1 MSTPRPRVLRPRAE
15 ERPPAMATKAAVL
28 RRLELDITRRLDG
41 MLAGD
46 QRTFA
51 FGPGTERAGGRPY
64 EPGDDARRI
73 DWNLSARA
81 PVLHVRT
88 TEAERDLQTWLVAD
102 RSASLDFGTA
112 QREKRD
118 VALAAVAAFGLLT
131 VGTGNR
137 FGVLVAGTDR
147 LRHLPLTTSRSGVLA
162 ALATVYDTPRVEA
175 RPGPG
180 ADLASALREL
190 ERTVRRRSQI
200 VVVSDFL
207 EVSDWAR
214 QLRRSVLRHD
224 VIAVS
229 VLDPRELELPS
240 VGLLSVV
247 DKETGRHVEVATS
260 NGLRARYAAAAA
272 AREQDIRRALLSAGA
287 EHLRLRTDRDWLLDV
302 LRFVNSRRRTGR
314 APRPASVGAER

>member
-1 MSTPRPRVLRPRAE
+1 MSRTGLHALRPQPE

-28 RRLELDITRRLDG
+28 HRLELDISRRLDG

-46 QRTFA
+46 QRTYA
-51 FGPGTERAGGRPY
+51 FGPGSERAGGRPY

-88 TEAERDLQTWLVAD
+88 TEAERERQTWLVAD

-118 VALAAVAAFGLLT
+118 VVLAAVAAFGLLT

-137 FGVLVAGTDR
+137 FGVLIAGTDR
-147 LRHLPLTTSRSGVLA
+147 LRHVPAVTGRPGVLA

-175 RPGPG
+175 LPAAG
-180 ADLASALREL
+180 ADLAAALRRL
-190 ERTVRRRSQI
+190 QRTVRRRSQVI
-200 VVVSDFL
+200 VVSDFL
-207 EVSDWAR
+207 EASDWAG
-214 QLRRSVLRHD
+214 QLRRLVLRHD

-229 VLDPRELELPS
+229 VLDPRELELPP

-247 DKETGRHVEVATS
+247 DKETARHVEVATS
-260 NGLRARYAAAAA
+260 PKLRARYATAA
-272 AREQDIRRALLSAGA
+272 ARRDQDIRRALASTGA

-302 LRFVNSRRRTGR
+302 VRFVTLRRRAGR
-314 APRPASVGAER
+314 APRPVGGRAER